1 MSLGKTIPIRRMT
14 TVNKVSFGVT
24 KENTNETQSATSD
37 ISPSKR
43 AQIGSTKKNLIG
55 LITNINDT
63 LGIKGPVKLDGDS
76 DEGAA
81 SGKQELDQGNASKAL
96 ENSDIN
102 KCSRR

>member
-1 MSLGKTIPIRRMT
+1 M
-14 TVNKVSFGVT
+14 NKVSFGVT
-24 KENTNETQSATSD
+24 KENTHEAQSATDSNV
-37 ISPSKR
+37 SPSKR

-81 SGKQELDQGNASKAL
+81 SGKQELDQGNAAKAL